1 MSGCAS
7 KTLFSARGS
16 LSDTNA
22 FGDFALAPPFKPY
35 LMSGRR
41 DFSLSPARIS
51 RDKTN
56 GKGFVPLSR
65 SNRGDAVSKKGRRK
79 KRKWSAS
86 WIVGTTPV
94 ALGDLVEERGYIH
107 EYTGFASMLGNVL

>member
-35 LMSGRR
+35 LM
-41 DFSLSPARIS
+41 SPARIS